1 MKIRY
6 EFANGEF
13 SEIEVDDSL
22 GELLVDFDRQE
33 YNNDHKETR
42 RHISLDGM
50 DYEGALFAAP
60 ADPAVEVLKR
70 EELARLLRA
79 MASLSPD
86 QRELVRRVYF
96 ENQRIVD
103 IAREQGVDKSAISHR
118 LERIYKKLKKHL
130 E

>member
-1 MKIRY
+1 MRVRY
-6 EFANGEF
+6 EFSNGEF

-42 RHISLDGM
+42 RHVSLDGM
-50 DYEGALFAAP
+50 DYEGALFASP
-60 ADPAVEVLKR
+60 DDPAAEVLKR
-70 EELARLLRA
+70 EETARLLRA
-79 MASLSPD
+79 MEALSPD
-86 QRELVRRVYF
+86 QRELIRRVYF

>member
-1 MKIRY
+1 MRVRY

-13 SEIEVDDSL
+13 EEIEVDDSL

-33 YNNDHKETR
+33 YNNDHNETR
-42 RHISLDGM
+42 RHVSLDGM
-50 DYEGALFAAP
+50 DYEGALFASP

-70 EELARLLRA
+70 EETARLLRA
-79 MASLSPD
+79 MESLSPD

-103 IAREQGVDKSAISHR
+103 IAREQGVSEAAIR
-118 LERIYKKLKKHL
+118 NRLKKIYAKMKKFL
-130 E
+130 I